1 MVEWWR
7 GRRVQDI
14 TRMYVMFGGV
24 HYVLGPKTL
33 TPDRNVHYSDENS
46 RV

>member
-14 TRMYVMFGGV
+14 IGMYVMLGGV
-24 HYVLGPKTL
+24 HNVLGPKTL
-33 TPDRNVHYSDENS
+33 TPDRNVHCSDDNS